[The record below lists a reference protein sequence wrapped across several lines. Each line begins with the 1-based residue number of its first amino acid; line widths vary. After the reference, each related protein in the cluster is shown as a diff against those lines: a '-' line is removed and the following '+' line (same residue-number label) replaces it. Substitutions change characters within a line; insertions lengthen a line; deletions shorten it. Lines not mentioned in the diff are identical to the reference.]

1 MRPSHKDRRRWP
13 AGCADPNQATS
24 RLLSS
29 PIAGVPLTSE
39 PMKDTM
45 TLFAKSKTRS
55 AGTAA
60 LACVAALAAL
70 AVANH
75 VVARRTERRHPP
87 EGSFLVVDGV
97 RLHYS
102 DRGKGRP
109 VVLIHGNA
117 VTGDD
122 WNTSGVA
129 EQLLRT
135 HRVIIFDRPGF
146 GHSERP
152 RGRLWTA
159 AQQAELLHK
168 ALHQLGVE
176 RPVVVGHS
184 WGTLVALALAVRHQA
199 DTAGLV
205 LLSGYYFW
213 TLRPDVLLVAAGAL
227 PVLGDVLRYTVSP
240 LLGWLQMPL
249 LKWAMF
255 SPVRVPA
262 RFEAEYSSAMALRPS
277 QIRATSV
284 DGALMIPGALAL
296 RGHYEHLA
304 LPVVII
310 AGDSDKVVFKRRSE
324 QLRASI
330 PGSVLQIVKG
340 AGHMVHH
347 FAAESMQTS
356 GGIIRPPLAGP
367 GHRSPAGSP
376 HSDGGRRPR
385 ACRSARRC
393 VRRGRAAPSACSS
406 ASAASSPCARR

>member
-1 MRPSHKDRRRWP
+1 M
-13 AGCADPNQATS
+13 
-24 RLLSS
+24 
-29 PIAGVPLTSE
+29 PLFT
-39 PMKDTM
+39 T
-45 TLFAKSKTRS
+45 SKTRS
-55 AGTAA
+55 AGVTAA
-60 LACVAALAAL
+60 LAGAAALAAL
-70 AVANH
+70 ALGNH
-75 VVARRTERRHPP
+75 LMARRTERRHPP
-87 EGSFLVVDGV
+87 RGAFMEVDGV

-102 DRGKGRP
+102 DRGEGSP

-129 EQLLRT
+129 ELLLRS

-146 GHSERP
+146 GYSERP

-168 ALHQLGVE
+168 ALRQLGVE

-184 WGTLVALALAVRHQA
+184 WGTIVALALAERHQA
-199 DTAGLV
+199 DVAGLV

-213 TLRPDVLLVAAGAL
+213 TLRPDALLVMAGAL

-255 SPVRVPA
+255 SPARVPA
-262 RFEAEYSSAMALRPS
+262 RFQAEYSPAMALRPS

-296 RGHYEHLA
+296 RGDYKDLT

-310 AGDSDKVVFKRRSE
+310 AGEGDKVVFKRRSE
-324 QLRASI
+324 QLRDSI
-330 PGSVLQIVKG
+330 RGSVLQIVKG

-347 FAAESMQTS
+347 LAPRQVAQAVQSVADASRARTRDGQASDSGPAVRDLPAA
-356 GGIIRPPLAGP
+356 A
-367 GHRSPAGSP
+367 
-376 HSDGGRRPR
+376 
-385 ACRSARRC
+385 
-393 VRRGRAAPSACSS
+393 
-406 ASAASSPCARR
+406 